1 MASQLN
7 EKVAIGYV
15 CSGETFREIT
25 LYQLEYNC
33 IDDENIYYLILT
45 DNKEY
50 FNQCTRKNL
59 IVNEL
64 QEFYS
69 AYPEIEPYEKFYTG
83 LTAEEHYN
91 YITQNLGA
99 GSKFSFSIY
108 RFHLIQAQ
116 RLGITN
122 VAMMCVDSCFSFKK
136 MIEMDVLSKT
146 FNNMFTNKNKLYNA
160 VAIYGTTKNH
170 CPQLEL
176 TWKILKEKYN
186 YETTD
191 EIVPTPD
198 AAARLFIFESEE
210 QMMKLFTIWNK
221 TVVHLYETKQIGLYE
236 GSRVIN
242 DEFILGPIY
251 HMVGIN
257 KFESGP
263 FTIDHRVMNVFW
275 EDFGK
280 VKFDH
285 EYVVSKG
292 LLGNN
297 AIQTQVVV

>member
-160 VAIYGTTKNH
+160 VAVYGTTKTH
-170 CPQLEL
+170 CSQLEL

-210 QMMKLFTIWNK
+210 QMMKLFTIWNE

-242 DEFILGPIY
+242 DEFILGPI
-251 HMVGIN
+251 
-257 KFESGP
+257 
-263 FTIDHRVMNVFW
+263 
-275 EDFGK
+275 
-280 VKFDH
+280 
-285 EYVVSKG
+285 
-292 LLGNN
+292 
-297 AIQTQVVV
+297 